1 MPLATRGSP
10 LRELLL
16 LGTCLALVLPAPAVL
31 AAPAPLPDWGS
42 AAKPKPAPPAEAA
55 PAPAPAPA
63 EPSPPPAVEGPADAP
78 AADAEDDVV
87 LTDSSPTPTRSAK
100 KARRAVKPAKVK
112 PAKAKVAVSSSVERA
127 AAERTPIQEHARTLE
142 AAGKL
147 DEAVKSL
154 MVGAEAYHDP
164 VLHLAAAE
172 GYLKLGQAHG
182 RAGVA
187 DDDACLSNIRTAQEL
202 LKTTPAEAQRVDPE
216 EHAALVAWGDD
227 MARKAEKHKAR
238 MGVRRTGHGQIIA
251 GAVLTTAGLA
261 GLGVMS
267 GGLYYNSVSRRE
279 LAKGEGRPEEELQ
292 PLRDQQKRGETM
304 IAAGAVLGA
313 VGLALGIALVSLGAR
328 DLKAARTET
337 LQARVRVA
345 PTLGGL
351 VLVGRF

>member
-1 MPLATRGSP
+1 MGVSAPVAAA
-10 LRELLL
+10 
-16 LGTCLALVLPAPAVL
+16 LGPRLPA
-31 AAPAPLPDWGS
+31 
-42 AAKPKPAPPAEAA
+42 
-55 PAPAPAPA
+55 
-63 EPSPPPAVEGPADAP
+63 SPPDVDQDAHAEQRCVRPEDDQREGRDDRQAEIAEHADRHGAEGPHDPASVAAAP
-78 AADAEDDVV
+78 AADDDDVV
-87 LTDSSPTPTRSAK
+87 ITDSSPTPPRSSRKGKRAAK
-100 KARRAVKPAKVK
+100 LAKPKPRDKVT
-112 PAKAKVAVSSSVERA
+112 VSSIDRATSERA
-127 AAERTPIQEHARTLE
+127 PIQEHAKTLE

-154 MVGAEAYHDP
+154 MVGAEAYRDP
-164 VLHLAAAE
+164 VLYLSAAE
-172 GYLKLGQAHG
+172 GYLKLAQERG

-187 DDDACLSNIRTAQEL
+187 DDDRCIAHVRTAGEL
-202 LKTTPAEAQRVDPE
+202 LQSAPADAPRVDPE
-216 EHAALVAWGDD
+216 ERPALDAWGQDLVK
-227 MARKAEKHKAR
+227 KAERHKAR

-267 GGLYYNSVSRRE
+267 GGLYFNSVSRRE

-313 VGLALGIALVSLGAR
+313 VGLALGIALISIGAR
-328 DLKAARTET
+328 DLKAARTES